1 MIKKKTIL
9 KIVFFLTTLFIYQN
23 NSFARLI
30 KPEPKPS
37 EYKTQISKSEDKKQ
51 NIKKSENKNI
61 FEKKVIPKKIVPKK
75 VEISQPINSKK
86 EKILVKKNINGNNK
100 E

>member
-1 MIKKKTIL
+1 MIKRKTTL
-9 KIVFFLTTLFIYQN
+9 KIVLCLSVFFFIHD

-51 NIKKSENKNI
+51 IIKKLENKNI

-86 EKILVKKNINGNNK
+86 KKTNK
-100 E
+100 KK